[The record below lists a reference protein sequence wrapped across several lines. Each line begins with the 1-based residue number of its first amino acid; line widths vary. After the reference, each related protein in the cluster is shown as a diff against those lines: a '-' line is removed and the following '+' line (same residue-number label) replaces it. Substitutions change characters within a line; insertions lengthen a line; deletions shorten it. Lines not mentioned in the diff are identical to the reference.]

1 MYGDGFLRHLSML
14 ASESAQLAALTH
26 SSLFEPFWNTVE
38 YCALGAIV
46 DCNAVR
52 SRPLFFWKES
62 LKHIAHGLGV
72 GMVPEKSVRTFLTR
86 IDPASDPKRFKS
98 RGKAK
103 PNTKGSSGS
112 SGGSS
117 GSGGGGGIAPVNGWI
132 PLKRTNRALLLDGVL
147 HFFREEVF
155 PPEKEPYRT
164 ILLLQ
169 RRRTEQGERQARQ
182 SAALTATG
190 TAGAD
195 GAVVAVEALVA
206 QPEEVRSVGAGCEV
220 TIGPWSVAISAPIA
234 EGDPTT
240 PELTAGLDVA
250 TVMAGSFAYAL
261 PAGSGGDDG
270 DGDGDGGACE
280 LRYELDSVA
289 NGQGK
294 PSASRRPAPLK
305 TVDIELVRAIPL
317 LVAVGQPQQP
327 QPPQRHVVVSYRFLP
342 TSRRQDG
349 KC

>member
-1 MYGDGFLRHLSML
+1 ML

-26 SSLFEPFWNTVE
+26 SSLFEPFWNAVE

-103 PNTKGSSGS
+103 PNTNGGSSS

-117 GSGGGGGIAPVNGWI
+117 GSGSGGGIAPVDGWI

-164 ILLLQ
+164 ILLQ
-169 RRRTEQGERQARQ
+169 RRRTEQAGQAQ
-182 SAALTATG
+182 PTAALAATG
-190 TAGAD
+190 EAGA
-195 GAVVAVEALVA
+195 GRAVVAAEALVA
-206 QPEEVRSVGAGCEV
+206 QPEEVRSVEAGCEA
-220 TIGPWSVAISAPIA
+220 TIGPWSVAVSAPIA
-234 EGDPTT
+234 GAPTT
-240 PELTAGLDVA
+240 PKLTAGLDVA
-250 TVMAGSFAYAL
+250 TVMAGSFCYAL
-261 PAGSGGDDG
+261 PAGSGGDG
-270 DGDGDGGACE
+270 GDGGDGVACE
-280 LRYELDSVA
+280 FRYELDTVA

-317 LVAVGQPQQP
+317 LVAVGQQQQQP
-327 QPPQRHVVVSYRFLP
+327 QQQPPQQQPQQHVVVSYRFMP

-349 KC
+349 K